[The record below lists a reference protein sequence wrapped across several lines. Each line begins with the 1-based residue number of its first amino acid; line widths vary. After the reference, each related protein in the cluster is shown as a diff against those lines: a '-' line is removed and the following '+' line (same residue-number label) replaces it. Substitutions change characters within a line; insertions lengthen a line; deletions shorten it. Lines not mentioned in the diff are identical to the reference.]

1 MAIQPHSGT
10 ELERSN
16 HFKKSRITSNLE
28 HIVLA
33 NDDVIK
39 NRKFSFKLTFTIE
52 HRRKLICK
60 QDCDYI
66 ISKKERS

>member
-39 NRKFSFKLTFTIE
+39 KRKIFIQADLH
-52 HRRKLICK
+52 HRT
-60 QDCDYI
+60 
-66 ISKKERS
+66 SKETYLETRL